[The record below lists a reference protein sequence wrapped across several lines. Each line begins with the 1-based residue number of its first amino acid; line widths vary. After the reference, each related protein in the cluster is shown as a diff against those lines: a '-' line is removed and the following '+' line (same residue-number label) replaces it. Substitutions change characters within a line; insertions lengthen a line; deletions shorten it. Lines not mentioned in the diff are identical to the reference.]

1 VVDVTAGDSE
11 TASAAF
17 TAAVDYPL
25 YVVTACAEGE
35 LSGCL
40 AGFVTQ
46 ASIDPVRFLICVSKV
61 NHTYGVARRSEG
73 LGLHLLGSGQRDIA
87 SLFGERSGDQIE
99 KFESIAWSRGAT
111 GVPILSECAAWI
123 EGTVVDR
130 MNGGDHE
137 AFLVTI
143 TAGGEGTQAG
153 RFMRTDAK
161 DFVAGHPE

>member
-1 VVDVTAGDSE
+1 VTAGDST

-17 TAAVDYPL
+17 VDAVDHPL
-25 YVVTACAEGE
+25 YVVTASADGE

-61 NHTYGVARRSEG
+61 NHTYGVAQRSEG
-73 LGLHLLGSGQRDIA
+73 LGLHLLGSGQRDVA
-87 SLFGERSGDQIE
+87 SLFGEQSGDRID
-99 KFESIAWSRGAT
+99 KFEGVTWSRGAT

-130 MNGGDHE
+130 MSGGDHE

-153 RFMRTDAK
+153 RFMRTDAT
-161 DFVAGHPE
+161 DFLAGHPE